1 MEPLAKPSGITY
13 RDHRQHVYEEALGL
27 LGANA
32 FWAKKYKELTGENLT
47 EQVRRAA
54 WWHDQGKLHKNWKT
68 ACESDYALYREWRQQ
83 NGLAPDEVSAAD
95 FKRYEWEMRK
105 LMKSSSPGLM
115 KAKLRHEF
123 DSLKQATEKIGSDNP
138 LTLAESVAI
147 AAHHSK
153 LSERHKKRWFE
164 DGRKTDRGEGPFSHL
179 WKSLEEQSK
188 NLIESFPYNKQ
199 EWEEKVLERYKIA
212 GVRALLRLADTRASR
227 AEAGDTV
234 PEIMPFDYNFVHP
247 ERNGVQRIA
256 EEVACKSL
264 ASILRAP
271 TGSGKTDAAMLW
283 AKKQIDEGQAD
294 RLVVAM
300 PTRFTSNALAMS
312 VDKNPNYGSTGLYH
326 SSAWYN
332 RYGKVTDAEKS
343 NARELHKLAQLLIT
357 PVTVCTIDHLLL
369 SLTGTKEDH
378 HSTFFFLANS
388 AVVFDE
394 ADFYDPFVQ
403 ANMLVLL
410 ETLKILQVPVLIMS
424 ATVPDSSRVLYNIED
439 EILDVPAEAN
449 SPNRSIVW
457 RGPAETPEDV
467 EGILKGMVRQRTG
480 IVYANTVD
488 RAYAY
493 YEWFKNQHEY
503 YGGPKPI
510 LYHSRFTE
518 PHKKDI
524 EGTLLAALGKDAWHD
539 ENQIPEGI
547 AILTQ
552 IGEMSVNISAPLMLS
567 DACPWDRLAQRA
579 GRLDRFGL
587 SPNGG
592 ILYVIEPLRNG
603 KPYPAPYG
611 EFEREGGWIP
621 AEALSQTIE
630 ELRTTFDEVPQQVSP
645 RDFVDWVNNL
655 YPTHSGFEERI
666 KQNSDKL
673 KKLMRTNWMIVSDQF
688 TDEDDASVSN
698 EWKSRDIPPQDTVF
712 VELPKFA
719 ENYSD
724 EENKAAYP
732 FQNWDHFRSYQLEQG
747 ISCPKYMTNKAGKS
761 GEFMKFAYQIGDDD
775 ETKFLWL
782 TADGVYKSD
791 TGLANIGKAQKT
803 DRASGNFV

>member
-13 RDHRQHVYEEALGL
+13 RDHRQHVYDEALSL
-27 LGANA
+27 LGDNS
-32 FWAKKYKELTGENLT
+32 FWAKKYKAVTGENLT
-47 EQVRRAA
+47 EQVKRAA
-54 WWHDQGKLHKNWKT
+54 WWHDAGKLHERWKT
-68 ACESDYALYREWRQQ
+68 ACSSDYLLYQKWRQQ
-83 NGLAPDEVSAAD
+83 NGLAPDEVNAVE

-105 LMKSSSPGLM
+105 LKKSSSPGLM

-123 DSLKQATEKIGSDNP
+123 DSLKQATEKIDKDNP
-138 LTLAESVAI
+138 LTIAESVAI

-153 LSERHKKRWFE
+153 LSHRHKKRWFE
-164 DGRKTDRGEGPFSHL
+164 DGRKADSGEGPFSDL
-179 WKSLEEQSK
+179 WKLLEDQSK
-188 NLIESFPYNKQ
+188 NLIGTFPYNKR

-227 AEAGDTV
+227 AESGERV
-234 PEIMPFDYNFVHP
+234 PEITPFDYRFVHP
-247 ERNGVQRIA
+247 QRNAVQRIA
-256 EEVACKSL
+256 EEIASQRL

-271 TGSGKTDAAMLW
+271 TGSGKTDAALLW
-283 AKKQIDEGQAD
+283 AKKQIELGRAD

-312 VDKNPNYGSTGLYH
+312 VEKNISSTGLYH

-332 RYGKVTDAEKS
+332 RYGKVSDAEKS
-343 NARELHKLAQLLIT
+343 NARELHKLAQLLVT

-424 ATVPDSSRVLYNIED
+424 ATVPDSSKALYKIED
-439 EILDVPAEAN
+439 EILDVPAEAK

-467 EGILKGMVRQRTG
+467 EGILKGMMRQRTG

-493 YEWFKNQHEY
+493 YEWFKNQYENH
-503 YGGPKPI
+503 GGPKPI

-518 PHKKDI
+518 PHKKGI
-524 EGTLLAALGKDAWHD
+524 EDALLAALGKEIWHD
-539 ENQIPEGI
+539 ENRTAEGI

-552 IGEMSVNISAPLMLS
+552 IGEMSVNISAPIMLS

-592 ILYVIEPLRNG
+592 VLYVVEPLRDG
-603 KPYPAPYG
+603 KSYPAPYG

-621 AEALSQTIE
+621 AEALSQTID
-630 ELRTTFDEVPQQVSP
+630 ELRDAFDEVPQQVTP
-645 RDFVDWVNNL
+645 QDFVDRVNNL
-655 YPTHSGFEERI
+655 YPAHSEFEERI

-712 VELPKFA
+712 VNLPAFA
-719 ENYSD
+719 EMNPD
-724 EENKAAYP
+724 EENQVAYP
-732 FQNWDHFRSYQLEQG
+732 FQNWDQFRSYQLEQG
-747 ISCPKYMTNKAGKS
+747 ISCPKYMTGKASKL
-761 GEFMKFAYQIGDDD
+761 GEFIQFAYQIGDDD
-775 ETKFLWL
+775 EKKFLWL
-782 TADGVYKSD
+782 VAEGVYKSD
-791 TGLANIGKAQKT
+791 TGLANIGKGQKS
-803 DRASGNFV
+803 DRASGNFI

>member
-13 RDHRQHVYEEALGL
+13 KEHRQHVYDEATRL
-27 LGANA
+27 LDKNL
-32 FWAKKYKELTGENLT
+32 FWNKKYELLTGENLRD
-47 EQVRRAA
+47 QVERAA
-54 WWHDQGKLHKNWKT
+54 WWHDAGKLHPKWTK
-68 ACESDYALYREWRQQ
+68 ACGNDYQLYRKWRQE
-83 NGLAPDEVSAAD
+83 NKLAPDEVNAAD
-95 FKRYEWEMRK
+95 FKRYESEKRRLK
-105 LMKSSSPGLM
+105 ESSSPGLM

-123 DSLKQATEKIGSDNP
+123 DSLKKAIQHLGKDKP
-138 LTLAESVAI
+138 LTLAEKVAI
-147 AAHHSK
+147 AAHHGK
-153 LSERHKKRWFE
+153 LSERHKDRWHN
-164 DGRKTDRGEGPFSHL
+164 DGKADNESKGPFSNL
-179 WKSLEEQSK
+179 WDELARESK
-188 NLIESFPYNKQ
+188 LLIPPSKK
-199 EWEEKVLERYKIA
+199 EWEVKVLERYKIA

-227 AEAGDTV
+227 MESGEVV
-234 PEIMPFDYNFVHP
+234 PEIKPFDYKFVHP
-247 ERNGVQRIA
+247 QRNAVQQIA
-256 EEVACKSL
+256 DEVASQRQ

-271 TGSGKTDAAMLW
+271 TGSGKTDAALLW
-283 AKKQIDEGQAD
+283 AKKQIDEGRAD

-312 VDKNPNYGSTGLYH
+312 VEKNISSTGLYH

-332 RYGKVTDAEKS
+332 RYGKFKDDEKS
-343 NARELHKLAQLLIT
+343 NARELHKLAQLLAT

-410 ETLKILQVPVLIMS
+410 ETLKILNVPVLIMS
-424 ATVPDSSRVLYNIED
+424 ATVPDSSKALYKID
-439 EILDVPAEAN
+439 GDILDVPAEAK

-467 EGILKGMVRQRTG
+467 EGILKGMVRRRTG

-493 YEWFKNQHEY
+493 YEWFRNQHENF
-503 YGGPKPI
+503 GGPKPI

-524 EGTLLAALGKDAWHD
+524 EDSLITALGKDVWHD
-539 ENQIPEGI
+539 ENCTPEGI

-552 IGEMSVNISAPLMLS
+552 IGEMSVNISAPIMLS

-592 ILYVIEPLRNG
+592 LLYVVEPLRDG
-603 KPYPAPYG
+603 KHYPAPYG

-621 AEALSQTIE
+621 AEAFSQTIR
-630 ELRTTFDEVPQQVSP
+630 ELSQSFDEVPQRITPQ
-645 RDFVDWVNNL
+645 DFVNRVNSL
-655 YPTHSGFEERI
+655 YPTQSDFENRI

-688 TDEDDASVSN
+688 TDEEDASVSN

-712 VELPKFA
+712 VKLPDFA
-719 ENYSD
+719 KTGTD
-724 EENKAAYP
+724 NKNKTAYP
-732 FQNWDHFRSYQLEQG
+732 FHNWDQFRSYQLEQG
-747 ISCPKYMTNKAGKS
+747 ISCPKYMTAKAEKT
-761 GEFMKFAYQIGDDD
+761 GEFTKFAYQIGDDN
-775 ETKFLWL
+775 EVKYLWL
-782 TADGVYKSD
+782 VEDDVYKSD
-791 TGLANIGKAQKT
+791 TGLANVGRKLKT
-803 DRASGNFV
+803 DRVSGNFI